1 MKIKYIVGCLLII
14 LLSLYGCDS
23 MEENYEQYLEEYNY
37 SGKITNLRVYPG
49 YERVVLAWDNPKD
62 QKSKSILIIY
72 GPDSTQATYDTL
84 VDSVSIEG
92 LSAGIGYEFIVYTQD
107 EYKNLSVPVSI
118 TAFPISRDF
127 VETLMPPSLVID
139 VQDNEQVLSFFGLS
153 NVLMEFSGKIV
164 YSITS
169 PMGINESGELDL
181 TDQVI
186 TTDPVTGEKVINTI
200 NNLSV
205 PVTELGISFLP
216 PGEYTFTYTVSVW
229 PIMGNLTSI
238 DEVSLTNEI
247 TTMVQPIIINL
258 TRLGGTITASA
269 ENPPNEGIE
278 KLIDNDINTKLLA
291 FEPSVRV
298 IFEQSIPTVVTKY
311 SITSANDAPDRDP
324 LRWTLE
330 GSNDGVNWILLDQRD
345 NIDFPLRFQTLTFE
359 IENSTAY
366 KYYKL
371 DMTNNSGGLLQVAE
385 WTLYG
390 PKMY

>member
-139 VQDNEQVLSFFGLS
+139 VQDNEQVLSFS
-153 NVLMEFSGKIV
+153 VYLMF
-164 YSITS
+164 
-169 PMGINESGELDL
+169 
-181 TDQVI
+181 
-186 TTDPVTGEKVINTI
+186 
-200 NNLSV
+200 
-205 PVTELGISFLP
+205 
-216 PGEYTFTYTVSVW
+216 
-229 PIMGNLTSI
+229 
-238 DEVSLTNEI
+238 
-247 TTMVQPIIINL
+247 
-258 TRLGGTITASA
+258 
-269 ENPPNEGIE
+269 
-278 KLIDNDINTKLLA
+278 
-291 FEPSVRV
+291 
-298 IFEQSIPTVVTKY
+298 
-311 SITSANDAPDRDP
+311 
-324 LRWTLE
+324 
-330 GSNDGVNWILLDQRD
+330 
-345 NIDFPLRFQTLTFE
+345 
-359 IENSTAY
+359 
-366 KYYKL
+366 
-371 DMTNNSGGLLQVAE
+371 
-385 WTLYG
+385 
-390 PKMY
+390 